1 MMRRWMTLAA
11 LVLLLGVHG
20 GSREA
25 HAGLFN
31 SGIGS
36 AMYYGPYT
44 GGHGYSY
51 AEAYHYNLS
60 FSAADSWRRDPLAYP
75 AGPYPYRPPY
85 PLFSWYHARYNATGV
100 PGAPE
105 VVPLQV
111 LPLQPVPGGPAG
123 AVSAGAVVQV
133 TVPADAEV
141 WVEGDKTRLTGD
153 RREFVSPPL
162 VAGKNYLYTVRAR
175 WMEAGRSVEQIQ
187 VVAVQAGNRAE
198 VRFPAG
204 SP

>member
-1 MMRRWMTLAA
+1 MMRRWMTLAG
-11 LVLLLGVHG
+11 LVLLLGVSG
-20 GSREA
+20 ETREA
-25 HAGLFN
+25 SAGPFS

-51 AEAYHYNLS
+51 AEAYHYGLS

-85 PLFSWYHARYNATGV
+85 PLFSWYHARYNPT
-100 PGAPE
+100 
-105 VVPLQV
+105 VVVDAGEPAV
-111 LPLQPVPGGPAG
+111 LPLQPVPGSPPG
-123 AVSAGAVVQV
+123 AAVVQV
-133 TVPADAEV
+133 TVPVDAEV
-141 WVEGDKTRLTGD
+141 WVEGDKTGLTGPH
-153 RREFVSPPL
+153 REFVSPPL
-162 VAGKNYLYTVRAR
+162 VTGKSYLYTVRAR
-175 WMEAGRSVEQIQ
+175 WTEAGRSVEQIQ

-204 SP
+204 RP